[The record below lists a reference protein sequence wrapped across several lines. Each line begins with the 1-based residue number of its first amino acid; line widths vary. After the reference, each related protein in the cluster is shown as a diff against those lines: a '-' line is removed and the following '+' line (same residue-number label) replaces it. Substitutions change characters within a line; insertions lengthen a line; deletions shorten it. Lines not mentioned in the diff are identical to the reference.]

1 MKMHVSGFLSL
12 VCCGTILTAVSGAIG
27 AEESLYQSHI
37 QPVLKER
44 CYACHGGL
52 KQEAGLRVD
61 TGALL
66 RKGGASGPV
75 IDLVGVDDSQLLDR
89 LTSTEDGYRMPPD
102 GKPLTAAEVDAFRR
116 WISVGA
122 VSPDNEKPEADPS
135 QHWAFQKPERPS
147 VPDIGDDN
155 WSRNALDQLIRQHHQ
170 AHGLQQAADA
180 SPEHRLRRVF
190 LDLTGLPP
198 TIPQLEKFVADPSPA
213 HYSQIVED
221 LLASPQYGE
230 RWARHWMDIWR
241 YSDWYGRRQQND
253 VRNSAPQIW
262 RWREWIV
269 DSLNAD
275 KSYARMIQEMLA
287 ADEVA
292 AADDSA
298 WPATGYLIRN
308 YYSLNPNEWM
318 RHNVEYTG
326 KAFLGLTFNCA
337 HCHDHKYDPVSHDDY
352 FRMRAFFEPIG
363 IRQDRVV
370 GGPEPPPFEVYKYG
384 GSRKVVREGMVR
396 VFDESLE
403 APTWFYAGGDERNRV
418 EGRGSIPPGVPE
430 FLKVPFPE
438 ITTVEL
444 SREGWYPGSRP
455 NLQKALIA
463 EQTAEVDAATAALE
477 AAQQPTQETL
487 ELAAQVE
494 AAESEFQ
501 AALQKAI
508 ASGERGALEGQ
519 QSLLLDGGSGRR
531 IVQHE
536 LLPLSEVSEGAG
548 LQFTLSILNDGHFN
562 FQLARDN
569 SKHLTALYVGFRN
582 GQIRAYQ
589 PGGFLEFVA
598 GTYSVG
604 QPQVMHVTL
613 VLKPADDVARLRIA
627 TVSDAADQPLLADVD
642 IALNGW
648 NPAEHPRQPLTLDCQ
663 TGTRVLVDDVKANFG
678 SQRWNWNFEAPDF
691 SDGRDVAGVQGW
703 TAHPLCSGTSVSM
716 VSSVGGCQSATQAHA
731 QFLAAK
737 AAVRAG
743 SEALQ
748 TAQLRH
754 AAAVQNASRLQAT
767 IHADNAVRDGAPAE
781 TIQQLSQ
788 QAVVA
793 QRKARYL
800 EAEWQVANSRQ
811 QLARARGLPESDKK
825 RAEQIQAVEKQLTV
839 AEQQQ
844 KTVQD
849 QLAAA
854 TESTQYQRLSPLTS
868 GQSTGR
874 RRALAEWITH
884 PDHPLTPRVA
894 INHIWMRHFREP
906 LVASVF
912 DFGRN
917 GKQPTHPEL
926 LDWLAVELVERE
938 WSMKHIHRLI
948 VTSRAYQM
956 TSSAQALEA
965 NLAIDDQNR
974 YLWRMN
980 SQRMEAEAVRDSLL
994 AIAGLLDS
1002 RVGGEVRP
1010 NTEAMTSY
1018 RRSLYYEVYPDGGG
1032 NNALAEVFD
1041 APDPGD
1047 CFRRTST
1054 VVPQQAL
1061 ALSNSQLVHTAAKA
1075 TSGLIME
1082 ITKDDSTQFVQ
1093 QAFQRVLARQPE
1105 PREQAAA
1112 ERFLQQQV
1120 QHISGEAAR
1129 ESLVRV
1135 LFNHNDFVTVR

>member
-1 MKMHVSGFLSL
+1 MHGSGFLSII
-12 VCCGTILTAVSGAIG
+12 CCGTILAVLSGTIA
-27 AEESLYQSHI
+27 AEDSLYQSHI

-66 RKGGASGPV
+66 RKGGASGAV
-75 IDLVGVDDSQLLDR
+75 IDLADADKSQLLER
-89 LTSTEDGYRMPPD
+89 LTATEDGYRMPPD
-102 GKPLTAAEVDAFRR
+102 GKPLSVEEVDAFRR
-116 WISVGA
+116 WISAGA
-122 VSPDNEKPEADPS
+122 ISPDNEKPEPDPS
-135 QHWAFQKPERPS
+135 QHWAFQKPERPT
-147 VPDIGDDN
+147 VPDSGDDN
-155 WSRNALDQLIRQHHQ
+155 WSRNALDQLIRQQHQ
-170 AHGLQQAADA
+170 AQGLQQAQDA
-180 SPEHRLRRVF
+180 TPEHRLRRVY

-198 TIPQLEKFVADPSPA
+198 TIAEVEKFVADPSPA
-213 HYSQIVED
+213 HYSQIVEE
-221 LLASPQYGE
+221 LLASPHYGE

-269 DSLNAD
+269 DSLNSD

-292 AADDSA
+292 ATDDSA

-337 HCHDHKYDPVSHDDY
+337 HCHDHKYDPISHDDY

-370 GGPEPPPFEVYKYG
+370 GGPEPPAFEVYKYG

-396 VFDESLE
+396 VFDESPE
-403 APTWFYAGGDERNRV
+403 APTWFYTGGDERNRV
-418 EGRGSIPPGVPE
+418 EDRGSIAPGVPE
-430 FLKVPFPE
+430 FLDVPFPE
-438 ITTVEL
+438 ITTMDL
-444 SREGWYPGSRP
+444 PLEGWYPGARP
-455 NLQKALIA
+455 SLQQALIA
-463 EQTAEVDAATAALE
+463 EHAAEVDAAQKALE
-477 AAQQPTQETL
+477 AAQHPTQETL
-487 ELAAQVE
+487 QLAAEVQATE
-494 AAESEFQ
+494 AEYQ
-501 AALQKAI
+501 AALQQAL
-508 ASGERGALEGQ
+508 AAGEQGALAGQ

-531 IVQHE
+531 ILQHE
-536 LLPLSEVSEGAG
+536 LLPLSDIPEGAA

-562 FQLARDN
+562 FQLAKDN
-569 SKHLTALYVGFRN
+569 SKHLTALYVGFKN
-582 GQIRAYQ
+582 GQIKAYQ
-589 PGGFLEFVA
+589 PGGFVEFVA
-598 GTYSVG
+598 GTYSAG

-613 VLKPADDVARLRIA
+613 VLKPADDVAVLRIS
-627 TVSDAADQPLLADVD
+627 TVPDAADQPLLADVE

-648 NPAEHPRQPLTLDCQ
+648 NPAVHPHQPITLDCHA
-663 TGTRVLVDDVKANFG
+663 GTRVLVDDVQADFG
-678 SQRWNWNFEAPDF
+678 SHNWKWSFEAPDF

-703 TAHPLCSGTSVSM
+703 TAHPQSSGSSLSL
-716 VSSVGGCQSATQAHA
+716 VSSVGGCQSATPAHTKL
-731 QFLAAK
+731 LAAK
-737 AAVRAG
+737 AALRAG
-743 SEALQ
+743 SEVLQ
-748 TAQLRH
+748 TAKLRH
-754 AAAVQNASRLQAT
+754 AAAVQNAASLQAT
-767 IHADNAVRDGAPAE
+767 IAADNAVRDSAPAE

-788 QAVVA
+788 QAVAA
-793 QRKARYL
+793 QRQARL
-800 EAEWQVANSRQ
+800 LDAEWQVANSQQ
-811 QLARARGLPESDKK
+811 QLDQLRGLPEADQK
-825 RAEQIQAVEKQLTV
+825 RAEKIQAAEKQLTA
-839 AEQQQ
+839 AEQTW
-844 KTVQD
+844 KTVQE
-849 QLAAA
+849 QLANA
-854 TESTQYQRLSPLTS
+854 TESTDYQRLSPVTS
-868 GQSTGR
+868 RQSTGR
-874 RRALAEWITH
+874 RSALAAWITH
-884 PDHPLTPRVA
+884 PDNPLTPRVA

-926 LDWLAVELVERE
+926 LDWLAVELVQHN

-948 VTSRAYQM
+948 VTSRTYQM
-956 TSSAQALEA
+956 TTSAQGLEA
-965 NLAIDDQNR
+965 SAAIDQENR
-974 YLWRMN
+974 FLWRMN
-980 SQRMEAEAVRDSLL
+980 SRRMEAEAVRDSLL

-1002 RVGGEVRP
+1002 TVGGEVRP
-1010 NTEAMTSY
+1010 NTEAMTTY
-1018 RRSLYYEVYPDGGG
+1018 RRSLYYEVYPESGG

-1075 TSGLIME
+1075 TSDVILQIAKE
-1082 ITKDDSTQFVQ
+1082 DNTLFVQ
-1093 QAFQRVLARQPE
+1093 HAFWRVLARQPE

-1112 ERFLQQQV
+1112 QRFLKQPVHGSDQ
-1120 QHISGEAAR
+1120 AAR

-1135 LFNHNDFVTVR
+1135 LFNHNDFITIR